1 MRKAFV
7 GLAAVL
13 TAVVIVQ
20 FFLAGSGALNPEPNS
35 EAFAPH
41 RILGYLIVLL
51 SLLLTVL
58 AAAVRLPG
66 RVVGLAGLVLG
77 LAILQPVIAVLARAF
92 GEGDITTTTG
102 QLVFG
107 LHAVNGVAI
116 MVVIWRIFQQG
127 RELTTTGQTT
137 RTGARA
143 GGPAARWADSAS

>member
-13 TAVVIVQ
+13 MAVVTVQ

-41 RILGYLIVLL
+41 RVVGYLIVLL

-77 LAILQPVIAVLARAF
+77 LSILQPVIAVVAKAF

-116 MVVIWRIFQQG
+116 MIVIRNIFKQG

-137 RTGARA
+137 RAGARA
-143 GGPAARWADSAS
+143 GSPAAGSAHSAS